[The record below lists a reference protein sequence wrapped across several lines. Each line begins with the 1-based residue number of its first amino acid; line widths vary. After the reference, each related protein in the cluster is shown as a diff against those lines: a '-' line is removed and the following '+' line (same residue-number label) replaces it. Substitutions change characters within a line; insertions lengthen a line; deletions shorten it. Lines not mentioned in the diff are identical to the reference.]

1 MRVMREDTD
10 SSRWVKENSRVKFL
24 LFYLFPRAWQGNF
37 VVYRERERKN
47 FAKFE
52 MESMIMTMTRM
63 EMKGKRLCGE
73 DILQFIRGGGETR

>member
-1 MRVMREDTD
+1 MMREDTD
-10 SSRWVKENSRVKFL
+10 SSRWVKENSRVKFYYSTISKSL
-24 LFYLFPRAWQGNF
+24 ARKLCRVQ
-37 VVYRERERKN
+37 RERERKN